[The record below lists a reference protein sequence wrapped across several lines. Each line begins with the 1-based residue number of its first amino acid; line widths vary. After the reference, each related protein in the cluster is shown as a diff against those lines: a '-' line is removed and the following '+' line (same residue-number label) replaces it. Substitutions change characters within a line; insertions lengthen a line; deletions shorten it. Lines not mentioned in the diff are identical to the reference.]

1 MPDFGDLEKEAESH
15 SPQVDEG
22 IQKAEQAGD
31 KELDGRDHGM
41 LDKGGAELEKEIGQ
55 Q

>member
-41 LDKGGAELEKEIGQ
+41 LDKGGAEL
-55 Q
+55 